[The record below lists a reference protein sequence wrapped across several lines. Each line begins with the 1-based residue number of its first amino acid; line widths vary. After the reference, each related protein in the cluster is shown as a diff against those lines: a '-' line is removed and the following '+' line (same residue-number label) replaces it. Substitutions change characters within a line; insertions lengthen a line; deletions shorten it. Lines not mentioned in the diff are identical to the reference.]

1 MKRKNVKKLFAIVLT
16 AGMILGTLAGCA
28 STEEKA
34 EDTAAKDT
42 AVEESAKE
50 EAPAENE
57 NAEAENA
64 DPIVITCL
72 TSTNPVFG
80 DWNEYYVI
88 EKLEEDLNVDLQ
100 IEIVPGDVWAEK
112 SALYFASDEVPDIIF
127 GGIDAGLYGT
137 QGYLLDMSEYISE
150 ELTPNISYAFKTVPD
165 LKRAATELD
174 GSLYRIYGYTAQL
187 PELGRQRHFI
197 QTKWCQEIL
206 GKDKPDTL
214 DELTTFL
221 KEVRD
226 RDMDGDGDPNNEIP
240 IGGCYAN
247 ARQIDIRTI
256 VLSAMGHVTTNNL
269 MEVDE
274 DGKTAIFVPAHED
287 YKEFLKYMNMLWE
300 EELLDHEYFT
310 QDGDQNTAKEIAG
323 VYGVFGNWSSN
334 NAPDY
339 AENYDMLKPLTSELN
354 DTPVAAAGNIKL
366 IGEMNVSA
374 TTEHPE
380 ECMKVIDWF
389 FDQERGNLILGSDVK
404 MGDDPDWPDYGTKYE
419 YDEEQGFETWV
430 WYGPNGKGDIPE
442 NFVPQHIAPYP
453 ECLPLFNEFDY
464 VYYPEQKGNIH
475 YQVVVNC
482 VPYYKSV
489 FPSVKFKAEEESERA
504 LIFTDIDAYY
514 KEMETRMITGDLD
527 VEENWDTYVQGL
539 KDRGLDRY
547 VEIYQNGLDA
557 WLSN

>member
-1 MKRKNVKKLFAIVLT
+1 MKRKNVKKLFAIALT
-16 AGMILGTLAGCA
+16 ACMILGTLAGCG
-28 STEEKA
+28 STADKA
-34 EDTAAKDT
+34 EDTAAENT
-42 AVEESAKE
+42 AVEETAKE
-50 EAPAENE
+50 EAPAEAE
-57 NAEAENA
+57 NAEAENEE
-64 DPIVITCL
+64 PVVITCL
-72 TSTNPVFG
+72 TGTNPAFG
-80 DWNEYYVI
+80 DWNDYYVI
-88 EKLEEDLNVDLQ
+88 KRLEEDLNVDLQ
-100 IEIVPGDVWAEK
+100 IEMVPGDVWAEK
-112 SALYFASDEVPDIIF
+112 SALYFASDELPDIIF
-127 GGIDAGLYGT
+127 GGLDGSLYGN
-137 QGYLLDMSEYISE
+137 QGYLLDMNDYISE
-150 ELTPNISYAFKTVPD
+150 ELTPNIFSAYEQVPD
-165 LKRAATELD
+165 LKRSTVELD
-174 GSLYRIYGYTAQL
+174 GSIYTIYGYTAQT

-221 KEVRD
+221 MEVRD

-240 IGGCYAN
+240 IGGTYGF
-247 ARQIDIRTI
+247 ARQINVGTI
-256 VLSAMGHVTTNNL
+256 VLSALGHVTTANL

-300 EELLDHEYFT
+300 EELLEHEYFT
-310 QDGDQNTAKEIAG
+310 QDGDQSYAKEKAG

-339 AENYDMLKPLTSELN
+339 AENYDMLRPLTSELN
-354 DTPVAAAGNIKL
+354 DTPVAAAGVIKL

-380 ECMKVIDWF
+380 ECMKVVDWF
-389 FDQERGNLILGSDVK
+389 FDQDHANLILGSDVE
-404 MGDDPDWPDYGTKYE
+404 MGSNPDWPDYGTKYE

-442 NFVPQHIAPYP
+442 NFVAEHIAPYP
-453 ECLPLFNEFDY
+453 ECLPIFNTDDA
-464 VYYPEQKGNIH
+464 VYYPEQKGQIH
-475 YQVVVNC
+475 YQVAVNC

-489 FPSVKFKAEEESERA
+489 FPSVKFTPEEENDRA

-527 VEENWDTYVQGL
+527 IDEGWDTYIQGL

-557 WLSN
+557 WLNN